1 MMTPPAPQVAY
12 VDGSALIPMALGEQP
27 VGDAVPTAIHLAAK
41 RSRGT
46 PPMNMPQVKSS
57 KSFIWAAIFATAF
70 LVALATTGCQN
81 HTHTLDSRIL
91 GAVVAIGCEGED
103 GNVRRVGTG
112 VAVLHGGKEYL
123 ATALHIVEQ
132 CDVQLNIGI
141 GEGRAPEWTTVGT
154 DQEADIAVLTT
165 DSIEITQDHPPYAD
179 QQPPH
184 GTLGY
189 AIGFPSAIG
198 VTFVENP
205 TARKALPIAVPVVTN
220 VTSADGT
227 HYAGGYLNHG
237 FSGGAIATQQGNG
250 AWQVVGIITHK
261 LYAYQYF
268 SYEDPETGETKFDSR
283 ARDHAGLTGFT
294 EVKKVIEII
303 ERYGSDVS
311 H

>member
-1 MMTPPAPQVAY
+1 MTTPASPSPAEAEAKDTFEQKVAELRASGILVGGGQGSMGNHARRSLRAGGAGPVPGKAEQFLMMTPPAPQVAY
-12 VDGSALIPMALGEQP
+12 VDGSALIPMLFGEQP
-27 VGDAVPTAIHLAAK
+27 VGDAVPTAIHLAEK

-132 CDVQLNIGI
+132 CDVQLNIGV

-184 GTLGY
+184 GT
-189 AIGFPSAIG
+189 
-198 VTFVENP
+198 
-205 TARKALPIAVPVVTN
+205 
-220 VTSADGT
+220 
-227 HYAGGYLNHG
+227 
-237 FSGGAIATQQGNG
+237 
-250 AWQVVGIITHK
+250 
-261 LYAYQYF
+261 
-268 SYEDPETGETKFDSR
+268 
-283 ARDHAGLTGFT
+283 AGLRDWFP
-294 EVKKVIEII
+294 
-303 ERYGSDVS
+303 ERYRSNVRRES
-311 H
+311 NR